1 MFISLE
7 GPDGSGKTTQ
17 IDLLAERLR
26 TLGHHV
32 VSTREPGGTP
42 PGAALRTLL
51 LDTSWELS
59 GVTEALLMS
68 ADRAEHV
75 RQVIRPSLDSGSV
88 VITDRYADSTL
99 AYQGGGREIDLGQLR
114 TIQQLATGGLLPD
127 ITFLLDLPVEVGLE
141 RRLSGQG
148 INRLDREALEFHQNV
163 AAMFRRLAS
172 EEPGRWRVIDATA
185 SVQMVHTA
193 IWSQVS
199 GRLTVS
205 QAALAREE
213 ST

>member
-26 TLGHHV
+26 SRGYNV
-32 VSTREPGGTP
+32 VTTREPGGTP
-42 PGAALRTLL
+42 PGSALRTLL
-51 LDTSWELS
+51 LDTAWELS

-75 RQVIRPSLDSGSV
+75 RQVIRPALEAGSV

-99 AYQGGGREIDLGQLR
+99 AYQGGGRGLDLDTLR
-114 TIQQLATGGLLPD
+114 VIQQFATGGLQPD

-141 RRLSGQG
+141 RRMNSRG
-148 INRLDREALEFHQNV
+148 INRLDREALEFHRNV
-163 AAMFRRLAS
+163 ATMFRTLAADD
-172 EEPGRWRVIDATA
+172 PGRWRVVDATA

-199 GRLTVS
+199 GRLDVS
-205 QAALAREE
+205 QAALVREE

>member
-17 IDLLAERLR
+17 IELLAERLR
-26 TLGHHV
+26 TLGHSV
-32 VSTREPGGTP
+32 VTTREPGGTP

-75 RQVIRPSLDSGSV
+75 RQVIRPALEVGQI

-99 AYQGGGREIDLGQLR
+99 AYQGGGRGIDVEALR
-114 TIQQLATGGLLPD
+114 SIQEMATGGLTPD
-127 ITFLLDLPVEVGLE
+127 ITFLLDLPVEIGLE
-141 RRLSGQG
+141 RRLSGQE
-148 INRLDREALEFHQNV
+148 INRLDRETLEFHQNV
-163 AAMFRRLAS
+163 AAMFRRLAL

-185 SVQMVHTA
+185 GVQMVHTA

>member
-26 TLGHHV
+26 TLGHNV
-32 VSTREPGGTP
+32 VTTREPGGTP

-75 RQVIRPSLDSGSV
+75 RQVIRPALESGTIV
-88 VITDRYADSTL
+88 VTDRYADSTL
-99 AYQGGGREIDLGQLR
+99 AYQGGGRGLDMGQLR
-114 TIQQLATGGLLPD
+114 AIQDLATGGLNPD
-127 ITFLLDLPVEVGLE
+127 LTFLLDLPVEIGLE
-141 RRLSGQG
+141 RRLAGRG
-148 INRLDREALEFHQNV
+148 INRLDRETPGFHQSV
-163 AAMFRRLAS
+163 ATAFRNLAALD
-172 EEPGRWRVIDATA
+172 PARWRVIDATA

-199 GRLTVS
+199 GRLETS
-205 QAALAREE
+205 QAALVREE